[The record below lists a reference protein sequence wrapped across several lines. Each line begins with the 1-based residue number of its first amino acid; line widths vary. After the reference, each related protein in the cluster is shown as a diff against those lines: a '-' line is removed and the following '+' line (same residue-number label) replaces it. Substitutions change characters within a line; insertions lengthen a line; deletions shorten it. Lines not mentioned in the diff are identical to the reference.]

1 MRGSRLLRTAALVAV
16 VCIVAAGCT
25 DSDGGEMRRPSTGG
39 EEVIVVGVS
48 GAFAENQIVAEM
60 YAQVLEHAGYTV
72 ERQLDLRSREIS
84 QNALEAGAIDV
95 KPEYL
100 SSLLLFLDPNAE
112 ASADASDVARQT
124 AELLRSEGLTLLT
137 PSAAEDTN
145 QFVANA
151 ETAQRFD
158 LTTMSS
164 LAPVAGQLTFGGP
177 PECPQ
182 RPFCL
187 PGLHEVYGVLFDDF
201 TPLDAG
207 GPLTVEA
214 LRSDAVQI
222 GLLFSTDP
230 SIEQNGFVPLVDDKH
245 LQDAENITPVIRSE
259 TLNDEVRRLL
269 DAVSARL
276 TTEDDDRT
284 RRACRDRRA
293 GRGRRGQGFLARTAC
308 CNRPEPTP
316 SSAKVAEELPHIAD
330 EQFGDLHRRE
340 VASALELGPML
351 DVPVAVEDAPDEVS
365 AANTAIPAGAGDI
378 APQSR
383 SAWAAS

>member
-1 MRGSRLLRTAALVAV
+1 MTSMRTIGLMRAAAVVVVLSTLVA
-16 VCIVAAGCT
+16 ACT
-25 DSDGGEMRRPSTGG
+25 DSDASLARRPAGG
-39 EEVIVVGVS
+39 SDVIVVGVS

-60 YAQVLEHAGYTV
+60 YAQVLEHAGHTV
-72 ERQLDLRSREIS
+72 ERQLELRAREVS
-84 QNALEAGAIDV
+84 QNALEAGVIDV

-112 ASADASDVARQT
+112 ASADASDVAGRT
-124 AELLRSEGLTLLT
+124 AELLRSEGITLLT

-158 LTTMSS
+158 LTTVSS
-164 LAPVAGQLTFGGP
+164 LAPVADQLTFGGP

-207 GPLTVEA
+207 GPLTVDA
-214 LRSDAVQI
+214 LRRDAVQI

-230 SIEQNGFVPLVDDKH
+230 SIERNGFVPLVDDRH

-259 TLNDEVRRLL
+259 KLNGEVRALL

-276 TTEDDDRT
+276 STGKVT
-284 RRACRDRRA
+284 RLVGKVVID
-293 GRGRRGQGFLARTAC
+293 GQEVAAVANGFLTA
-308 CNRPEPTP
+308 NG
-316 SSAKVAEELPHIAD
+316 L
-330 EQFGDLHRRE
+330 L
-340 VASALELGPML
+340 
-351 DVPVAVEDAPDEVS
+351 
-365 AANTAIPAGAGDI
+365 
-378 APQSR
+378 
-383 SAWAAS
+383 